1 MLTTEQKILCAV
13 SHLGVFL
20 GLFIIAPLIVMVVS
34 EDEFVKEQAKQ
45 AIAFQT
51 GMAVLGIIGGI
62 TLIFIVGIF
71 ILLAVAIMSIVFPI
85 IATIRNMDGASYSY
99 PITGN
104 LLKNNRI

>member
-34 EDEFVKEQAKQ
+34 NDEFVKDQAKQ
-45 AIAFQT
+45 ALVFQAA
-51 GMAVLGIIGGI
+51 MAVLGIIGGI
-62 TLIFIVGIF
+62 TFIFIIGIF

-85 IATIRNMDGASYSY
+85 IATVKNMDGVRYSY
-99 PITGN
+99 PITGS
-104 LLKNNRI
+104 LLDNNRI